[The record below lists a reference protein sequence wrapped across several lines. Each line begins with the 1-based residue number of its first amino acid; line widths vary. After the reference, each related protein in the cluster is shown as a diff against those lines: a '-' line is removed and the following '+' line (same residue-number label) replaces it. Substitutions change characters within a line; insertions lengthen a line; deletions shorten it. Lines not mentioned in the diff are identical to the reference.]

1 MSVLAEPFSD
11 VYTAALRG
19 EHCQVV
25 GGSGVVQLPV
35 EAWTRPADHVDRAL
49 LARCDGPTLDVGC
62 GPGRMAEHLARSG
75 RAALGI
81 DVVPEAV
88 FQARARGVAALLRD
102 VYDPLPGEGRWSTV
116 LLADGNV
123 GIGGDPRRLFARV
136 ASLLA
141 PGGRIVVD
149 LAPPGT
155 GVTTRMLRLRT
166 ASARSQ
172 PFSWSTV
179 AADRVGVT
187 CSGLGL
193 SVSRI
198 EEFQGRWFAVLV
210 KDTR

>member
-19 EHCQVV
+19 EHCHVI
-25 GGSGVVQLPV
+25 GGSGVVPLPV
-35 EAWTRPADHVDRAL
+35 EAWTRPADHADRAV
-49 LARCDGPTLDVGC
+49 LAHCDGPTLDVGC
-62 GPGRMAEHLARSG
+62 GPGRMAEHLNRSG

-81 DVVPEAV
+81 DLVAEAV

-102 VYDPLPGEGRWSTV
+102 VYEPLPGEGRWSTV

-136 ASLLA
+136 ADVLA
-141 PGGRIVVD
+141 PGGRVVVD

-155 GVTTRMLRLRT
+155 GVTTRLLRLRT

-187 CSGLGL
+187 CGGLGL
-193 SVSRI
+193 SVTLV
-198 EEFQGRWFAVLV
+198 EEYQGRWFAVLV
-210 KDTR
+210 KDRP

>member
-193 SVSRI
+193 SVSLI

>member
-25 GGSGVVQLPV
+25 GGSGVVPLPV
-35 EAWTRPADHVDRAL
+35 GTWTRTADHVDRAL
-49 LARCDGPTLDVGC
+49 LAHCDGPTLDVGC
-62 GPGRMAEHLARSG
+62 GPGRMAEHLTRSG

-88 FQARARGVAALLRD
+88 FQARARGVAALLRN
-102 VYDPLPGEGRWSTV
+102 VFEALPGEGRWSTV

-136 ASLLA
+136 ADLLA
-141 PGGRIVVD
+141 PGGRVVAD

-155 GVTTRMLRLRT
+155 GISTRLLRLRT

-172 PFSWSTV
+172 PFTWSTV
-179 AADRVGVT
+179 AADRIGVV
-187 CSGLGL
+187 CGGLGL
-193 SVSRI
+193 SVNLLD
-198 EEFQGRWFAVLV
+198 EYQDRWFAVLV
-210 KDTR
+210 KDKP

>member
-210 KDTR
+210 KDAR